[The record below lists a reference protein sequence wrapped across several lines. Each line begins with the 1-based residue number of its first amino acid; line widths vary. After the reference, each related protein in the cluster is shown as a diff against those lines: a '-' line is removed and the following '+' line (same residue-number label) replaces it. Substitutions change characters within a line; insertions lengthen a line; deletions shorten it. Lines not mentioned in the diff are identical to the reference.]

1 MRVDFRMMLV
11 ALATACG
18 TPLAAGAVNCSGV
31 LSDAEMAGFKTFF
44 SPTFAP
50 PLTVVK
56 GDLVRVMTNKE
67 FETLTNSTSAPLAKQ
82 TLTAKQAENL
92 KGWLNSHAASNVPA
106 WFSTVLGLANSLVG
120 LIADLAVQWSNSISS
135 DAQITAGNLAGRAV
149 AGGVVGVVPGA
160 AIVKGEKTYVWSYL
174 YKVDIGGQ
182 AYVHLLYA
190 CRANVVIK

>member
-1 MRVDFRMMLV
+1 MRATFRMVLV
-11 ALATACG
+11 ALATVCA
-18 TPLAAGAVNCSGV
+18 TPLAAGAVSCSGI

-50 PLTVVK
+50 PLKVVN
-56 GDLVRVMTNKE
+56 GDLVKVMTNGE
-67 FETLTNSTSAPLAKQ
+67 FETLANTSGAPLAKQ
-82 TLTAKQAENL
+82 TLTAKQADNL
-92 KGWLNSHAASNVPA
+92 KGWLNNHASSSIPA
-106 WFSTVLGLANSLVG
+106 WFSTALGLANNLVG
-120 LIADLAVQWSNSISS
+120 LIADLAVQWSNYVSA
-135 DAQITAGNLAGRAV
+135 DAQTNAGNLAGRAV

-174 YKVDIGGQ
+174 YKIDMGGQ